1 MLTLIDAMGSQ
12 GQRILKTQSNKIS
25 IQYIE
30 RGVFKQE

>member
-12 GQRILKTQSNKIS
+12 GQRILKTHNKIS
-25 IQYIE
+25 IQSIE